1 MKKQIRMITYLPYY
15 HLDATFL
22 TEELLKFWKQQLYTR
37 LLFLSIII
45 KAITPIFENERTGGA
60 IENKSETFMRMISVN
75 RTERRKRNMK
85 RKLMVWTVAV
95 CICAGLTGNTGTVN
109 VFASEGDL
117 DAVRIGALKGPTAM
131 GMAQLLDAD
140 GYDFTIAASPDE
152 IVPMVV
158 QDKLDIAAVPANLA
172 ATLYQKTDKDVSV
185 LAVNTLGVLYLV
197 ENGDSVK
204 SVEDLK
210 GKTIYASGKG
220 ATPEYALNSVL
231 KADGIDPEKD
241 VTIEYK
247 SEHAEVVSALVQDQ
261 TAVGLLPQP
270 FVTTALM
277 KNDKLKVALDLNK
290 LWEDSMDD
298 ESKLVTGVV
307 IANNEF
313 VHDHADKVNDFMDA
327 YKESVDFINSDTEA
341 AAQIIGDHDII
352 AKEVAQKAI
361 PDCSIVF
368 IEGDEMKTMLSGYL
382 ATLDDQNPEIIGGQL
397 PDDAFYYKR

>member
-1 MKKQIRMITYLPYY
+1 M
-15 HLDATFL
+15 DATFL
-22 TEELLKFWKQQLYTR
+22 IEELLKFWKQQLYTR

-45 KAITPIFENERTGGA
+45 KVITPIFENERTEGA

-95 CICAGLTGNTGTVN
+95 CMCAGLTGNTGAVN
-109 VFASEGDL
+109 VFASEGDS
-117 DAVRIGALKGPTAM
+117 DIVRIGALKGPTAM

-231 KADGIDPEKD
+231 KANGIDPEKD

-313 VHDHADKVNDFMDA
+313 VQDHADKVNDFMDA
-327 YKESVDFINSDTEA
+327 YKESVDFVNSDTEA